1 MPAVTF
7 DRLDDYVWRRL
18 GPRRVLAGRKT
29 VRDLVQLAIENWPAE
44 MLNHCRE
51 DNERQ
56 VVVAEVVRSMKRLH
70 MATAPDDNK
79 TMGILWLFL
88 LQAVA
93 SAVVQLVLKWWLESA
108 SNRVFLVA
116 WRKDLTA

>member
-1 MPAVTF
+1 VTF

-29 VRDLVQLAIENWPAE
+29 VRDLVQLAVENWPAE
-44 MLNHCRE
+44 MLNHCR
-51 DNERQ
+51 DDAERQ
-56 VVVAEVVRSMKRLH
+56 IVVGEVVKSMKRLH
-70 MATAPDDNK
+70 VATAPDDNK

-116 WRKDLTA
+116 WRKDLTE